1 MFCTEMLMFPSKTTC
16 LMGQISM
23 LMVSKWALGFATSQL
38 RFSIRVARAVFL
50 SPLLLSP
57 CFDKFDCPN
66 QKRGQKPGGQGGLGH
81 IAFPAVPSLLN
92 KY

>member
-16 LMGQISM
+16 LMGQISV
-23 LMVSKWALGFATSQL
+23 LMVSKWVLSFDTSQL

-57 CFDKFDCPN
+57 
-66 QKRGQKPGGQGGLGH
+66 
-81 IAFPAVPSLLN
+81 
-92 KY
+92 